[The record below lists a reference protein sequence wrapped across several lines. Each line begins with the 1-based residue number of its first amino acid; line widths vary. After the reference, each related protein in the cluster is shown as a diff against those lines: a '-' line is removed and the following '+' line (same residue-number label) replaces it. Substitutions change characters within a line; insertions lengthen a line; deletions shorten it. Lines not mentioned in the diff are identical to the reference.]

1 MNKYFELQ
9 YWLTIVGLCLTGLFI
24 LIGLIRFL
32 IYFINNIYRK
42 RSKKWEYNYVLKR
55 WEKVENVK
63 NKR

>member
-9 YWLTIVGLCLTGLFI
+9 YWLTTVGLCLAGLFI

-32 IYFINNIYRK
+32 IFVINYYYRK

-55 WEKVENVK
+55 WEKVEK
-63 NKR
+63 C

>member
-32 IYFINNIYRK
+32 IFCINYYYRK
-42 RSKKWEYNYVLKR
+42 RSKKWEYNCVLNR
-55 WEKVENVK
+55 WERVENVK